1 MYNSSPL
8 RYPGGKAKIYNKI
21 TNILNKNN
29 IENCTYIEPFAG
41 GAGLALNLLFTN
53 KVKNIIINDL
63 DISIYSFWY
72 SILNYTD
79 DFIDKI
85 INTQINIE
93 NWYINKEIQENKNN
107 QTLFDLGFS
116 TFYLNRTNHS
126 GIINAGIIGGI
137 NQAGKYKLDCRFNK
151 IDLIKKIE
159 LIAKNK
165 NRITLYN
172 KDCTD
177 LINNNIMKMKKNYFI
192 FFDPPYYNKGYQ
204 LYQNYFNHYDHLNL
218 SNKIKLIKEVPWI
231 ITYDNVNEI
240 KNMYNEFNQIE
251 YDLNYSTGK
260 VTKGKEVMIF
270 SNSLVPL
277 MI

>member
-21 TNILNKNN
+21 TNILKKNN